1 MLFFF
6 QVKATTESLLIVIQV
21 HMEKLWPYEM
31 QGKTW
36 EHLNWQ
42 AVVCTQTL
50 NHALCVLLQFG
61 GASKQILD
69 SFDFKGALAL
79 ADIGIS
85 TVLGM
90 CCTVLLEWQ
99 AIMKNAAGRGEVRLR
114 EKLDRGLSL

>member
-1 MLFFF
+1 
-6 QVKATTESLLIVIQV
+6 
-21 HMEKLWPYEM
+21 M

-50 NHALCVLLQFG
+50 NHAQCVLQQFG
-61 GASKQILD
+61 GASKQILN

-90 CCTVLLEWQ
+90 CSTVLLEWQ
-99 AIMKNAAGRGEVRLR
+99 AIM
-114 EKLDRGLSL
+114 